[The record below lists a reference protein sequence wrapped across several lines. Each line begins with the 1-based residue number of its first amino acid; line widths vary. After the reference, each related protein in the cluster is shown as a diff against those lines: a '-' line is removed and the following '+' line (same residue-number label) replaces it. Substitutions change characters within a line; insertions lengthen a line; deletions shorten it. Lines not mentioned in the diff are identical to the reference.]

1 MSKSKV
7 FLVSYILDNQPQS
20 SQVESESES
29 LTPEQAKQII
39 QGQNPAISADK
50 ITDVQV
56 QPLQGR
62 DEEDTNPG
70 HNIQHADL

>member
-7 FLVSYILDNQPQS
+7 FLVSYILDNQPQTS
-20 SQVESESES
+20 EIESEAES

-39 QGQNPAISADK
+39 QGQNPSVSPDK

-56 QPLQGR
+56 QPRQER
-62 DEEDTNPG
+62 DEESTNPG

>member
-20 SQVESESES
+20 SEVESEAES

-39 QGQNPAISADK
+39 QGQNPSVSVDK

-62 DEEDTNPG
+62 DKDDTNPG